1 MSVKTSYRATVRTSI
16 LILLPIALT
25 GPAVVGLPTI
35 TSPPAWAAESPAAQE
50 TATPQPPAA
59 ADADPD
65 AAPPEAPRDESS
77 TESSEAA
84 SPKAKDRAGAEDR
97 AAAPQP
103 EQEPPA
109 TPSDGIADLTGTGS
123 WVAVGQKWQW
133 RGKDGSLARSRWAR
147 INGEVYRFD
156 DDGNMLTGWWKDG
169 QSWYHLAAS
178 GVRSTGWI
186 QDTGS
191 WFYLDPTTGIMAT
204 GELVVGGSTYFLN
217 GNGAMVTGW
226 LQHADGWRFYHPG
239 GARAQGW
246 VQDAG
251 SWFYL
256 DPTTGIMATGE
267 LVVGGS
273 TYFLNGNGAMVTGW
287 LQHADGWRFYH
298 PGGARAQG
306 WVQNAGSWF
315 YLNPTTGIMATGW
328 LSTGG
333 HWFYLQSSG
342 AMATGWLR
350 VGSSWFY
357 LDPTSGA
364 MATDWLKDGAT
375 WYYLDPSTGAM
386 VTGTRTINGNSQ
398 SFTSSGAWI
407 GYQAPSGYLQPVSS
421 ITPLGW
427 STNTLTWGM
436 NGIKV
441 RIVQQRLGLWHSTK
455 LASVDSSFVS
465 AVRNFQR
472 RTGLPQTGVVDES
485 TWNALNTGF
494 SWWVDQHQEVPTSL
508 SATRGERIE
517 TMIGYAWNQIGSSY
531 TWGGAGP
538 YGLGFDCSGLVLQS
552 LYKAGL
558 DPQPINVI
566 KHGWPDYRTSQ
577 ELYRHPQMMHVPF
590 NQRQRGDL
598 IFYTSGG
605 VVTHVAIYL
614 GGDQVI
620 HTDWMGRP
628 ARVDH
633 ITVSYGWNNITSDV
647 VRPFP

>member
-186 QDTGS
+186 QD
-191 WFYLDPTTGIMAT
+191 
-204 GELVVGGSTYFLN
+204 
-217 GNGAMVTGW
+217 
-226 LQHADGWRFYHPG
+226 
-239 GARAQGW
+239 
-246 VQDAG
+246 AG

-298 PGGARAQG
+298 PSGARAHG
-306 WVQNAGSWF
+306 WVQDAG
-315 YLNPTTGIMATGW
+315 
-328 LSTGG
+328 
-333 HWFYLQSSG
+333 
-342 AMATGWLR
+342 
-350 VGSSWFY
+350 SWFY

-485 TWNALNTGF
+485 TWNALNPGF

>member
-186 QDTGS
+186 QD
-191 WFYLDPTTGIMAT
+191 
-204 GELVVGGSTYFLN
+204 
-217 GNGAMVTGW
+217 
-226 LQHADGWRFYHPG
+226 
-239 GARAQGW
+239 
-246 VQDAG
+246 AG

-298 PGGARAQG
+298 PSGARAHG
-306 WVQNAGSWF
+306 WVQDAG
-315 YLNPTTGIMATGW
+315 
-328 LSTGG
+328 
-333 HWFYLQSSG
+333 
-342 AMATGWLR
+342 
-350 VGSSWFY
+350 SWFY

>member
-1 MSVKTSYRATVRTSI
+1 MV
-16 LILLPIALT
+16 
-25 GPAVVGLPTI
+25 
-35 TSPPAWAAESPAAQE
+35 
-50 TATPQPPAA
+50 
-59 ADADPD
+59 
-65 AAPPEAPRDESS
+65 
-77 TESSEAA
+77 
-84 SPKAKDRAGAEDR
+84 
-97 AAAPQP
+97 
-103 EQEPPA
+103 
-109 TPSDGIADLTGTGS
+109 
-123 WVAVGQKWQW
+123 
-133 RGKDGSLARSRWAR
+133 
-147 INGEVYRFD
+147 
-156 DDGNMLTGWWKDG
+156 TGWLQHADG
-169 QSWYHLAAS
+169 WRFYHPGGARAH
-178 GVRSTGWI
+178 GWV
-186 QDTGS
+186 QDAGS
-191 WFYLDPTTGIMAT
+191 WFSPDPTTGIMAT

-239 GARAQGW
+239 GARA
-246 VQDAG
+246 
-251 SWFYL
+251 
-256 DPTTGIMATGE
+256 
-267 LVVGGS
+267 
-273 TYFLNGNGAMVTGW
+273 
-287 LQHADGWRFYH
+287 H
-298 PGGARAQG
+298 G

-315 YLNPTTGIMATGW
+315 YLNPTTGIMTTGW

>member
-77 TESSEAA
+77 TEPSEAA
-84 SPKAKDRAGAEDR
+84 SPEAKDRAGAEDR

-109 TPSDGIADLTGTGS
+109 APSDGIADLTGTGS

-186 QDTGS
+186 QD
-191 WFYLDPTTGIMAT
+191 
-204 GELVVGGSTYFLN
+204 
-217 GNGAMVTGW
+217 
-226 LQHADGWRFYHPG
+226 
-239 GARAQGW
+239 
-246 VQDAG
+246 AG

-256 DPTTGIMATGE
+256 D
-267 LVVGGS
+267 
-273 TYFLNGNGAMVTGW
+273 
-287 LQHADGWRFYH
+287 
-298 PGGARAQG
+298 
-306 WVQNAGSWF
+306 
-315 YLNPTTGIMATGW
+315 PTTGIMATGW

-350 VGSSWFY
+350 VGGSWFY

>member
-186 QDTGS
+186 
-191 WFYLDPTTGIMAT
+191 
-204 GELVVGGSTYFLN
+204 
-217 GNGAMVTGW
+217 
-226 LQHADGWRFYHPG
+226 
-239 GARAQGW
+239 
-246 VQDAG
+246 QDAG

-508 SATRGERIE
+508 SA
-517 TMIGYAWNQIGSSY
+517 S
-531 TWGGAGP
+531 
-538 YGLGFDCSGLVLQS
+538 
-552 LYKAGL
+552 
-558 DPQPINVI
+558 
-566 KHGWPDYRTSQ
+566 
-577 ELYRHPQMMHVPF
+577 
-590 NQRQRGDL
+590 RGDR
-598 IFYTSGG
+598 I
-605 VVTHVAIYL
+605 
-614 GGDQVI
+614 
-620 HTDWMGRP
+620 
-628 ARVDH
+628 
-633 ITVSYGWNNITSDV
+633 
-647 VRPFP
+647 